1 MEITDSVNQVRPN
14 IKPFRPSY
22 LCSIMSIV
30 RHAMVMGLHASG
42 YVRLERDCLDP
53 HRIGRGDQ
61 VINFRL

>member
-42 YVRLERDCLDP
+42 YVRLEPL
-53 HRIGRGDQ
+53 
-61 VINFRL
+61 